1 MMCEM
6 KISKK
11 GSAEVEKEYNENPA
25 RPKSVWAAVIERVN
39 KTHEAVEV
47 TDLSKGSVAGGA
59 RACKEAGLRFRAFYG
74 EGRLLILPA
83 EKSK

>member
-1 MMCEM
+1 M

-11 GSAEVEKEYNENPA
+11 SAVEVEKEYKESPP
-25 RPKSVWAAVIERVN
+25 RPKSIWKDVIAKVIDSGQ
-39 KTHEAVEV
+39 AVEV

-59 RACKEAGLRFRAFYG
+59 RAVKEAGLRFRAFYG

-83 EKSK
+83 KSEK

>member
-1 MMCEM
+1 M

-11 GSAEVEKEYNENPA
+11 SAAEVEKEYRECPP
-25 RPKSVWAAVIERVN
+25 RPKSVWQEVISKVKESN
-39 KTHEAVEV
+39 QAVEV

-83 EKSK
+83 KSEK

>member
-1 MMCEM
+1 M

-11 GSAEVEKEYNENPA
+11 SSAEVEKEYKENPS
-25 RPKSVWAAVIERVN
+25 RPKSVWQEVITKV
-39 KTHEAVEV
+39 KDSGQAVEV

-83 EKSK
+83 KVEK

>member
-1 MMCEM
+1 MEM

-11 GSAEVEKEYNENPA
+11 TSEQVEKEYRENPS
-25 RPKSVWAAVIERVN
+25 RPKSVWASVIERVKSTN
-39 KTHEAVEV
+39 QAVEV
-47 TDLSKGSVAGGA
+47 TELSKGSVAGGA

-83 EKSK
+83 ESKK

>member
-1 MMCEM
+1 M

-11 GSAEVEKEYNENPA
+11 SAVEVEKEYETSPP
-25 RPKSVWAAVIERVN
+25 RPKSVWQDVITKVKR
-39 KTHEAVEV
+39 TGQAVEV
-47 TDLSKGSVAGGA
+47 TELSKGSVAGGA

-83 EKSK
+83 KSEK

>member
-1 MMCEM
+1 M

-11 GSAEVEKEYNENPA
+11 SAVEVEKEYETSPP
-25 RPKSVWAAVIERVN
+25 RPKSVWQDVIAKV
-39 KTHEAVEV
+39 KKSGQAVEV
-47 TDLSKGSVAGGA
+47 TELSKGSVAGGA

-83 EKSK
+83 RSEK